1 SGLFPSFNWIG
12 IMASRRLSSGRRANS
27 SEISGR
33 NASNSGGVTAP
44 VRRADPRA
52 KTVALRADRLI
63 VEFVDGRTLWVPLD
77 RFPRLVHA
85 SPEER
90 DNFELIGDGS
100 LIHWPDV
107 DEDIDVPNLLLE

>member
-1 SGLFPSFNWIG
+1 
-12 IMASRRLSSGRRANS
+12 MASRDVNFGRRLSESGHAATS
-27 SEISGR
+27 
-33 NASNSGGVTAP
+33 ASNTGAVTAALA
-44 VRRADPRA
+44 RADPRA
-52 KTVALRADRLI
+52 KAVAVRADRLV

-85 SPEER
+85 SPKER
-90 DNFELIGDGS
+90 DNFQLFGDGS